1 MTREFTVRRTTL
13 ATIAA
18 ILTAL
23 ILAVPAHGQLSV
35 GVAAGGSYS
44 SMGGALITATDSD
57 WGALMGGYG
66 RYRLQSNLALQLEGN
81 WVAKG
86 GRGTIEDESVD
97 FDLDYIEFPFT
108 AQLAVGLSPQW
119 DWNLYGG
126 IAIAFQTTCQVSNGA
141 GDKADCEQAAP
152 TWDFSSTEWSVPFGT
167 SFSYLFPTS
176 ALTADFRYSY
186 GLSAAIDNLDLKNRS
201 WQFIIRWGF
210 EV

>member
-1 MTREFTVRRTTL
+1 MLRRKLIATSVAIVTTL
-13 ATIAA
+13 VW
-18 ILTAL
+18 TA
-23 ILAVPAHGQLSV
+23 PAHGQLSV
-35 GVAAGGSYS
+35 GLAVGGTYS
-44 SMGGALITATDSD
+44 SMGGGLITATDSD

-81 WVAKG
+81 WVQKG
-86 GRGTIEDESVD
+86 GRGTVQDEPID
-97 FDLDYIEFPFT
+97 LDLDYFEIPLT
-108 AQLAVGLSPQW
+108 AQLAVGLSQRW

-126 IAIAFQTTCQVSNGA
+126 IAIAFQTQCDAGA
-141 GDKADCEQAAP
+141 GSGAKTDCVEAAP

-167 SFSYLFPTS
+167 SFSYLFSRS

>member
-1 MTREFTVRRTTL
+1 MRRIGFTMLAMVL
-13 ATIAA
+13 AT
-18 ILTAL
+18 LPWT
-23 ILAVPAHGQLSV
+23 VPAQAQLSV
-35 GVAAGGSYS
+35 GVSAGATYS

-81 WVAKG
+81 WIAKG
-86 GRGTIEDESVD
+86 GRGAVQDESVD
-97 FDLDYIEFPFT
+97 FDLDYIEIPLT

-126 IAIAFQTTCQVSNGA
+126 IAIGFQTACQVSNGA

-152 TWDFSSTEWSVPFGT
+152 AWDFSSTEWSVPFGT
-167 SFSYLFPTS
+167 SFSYLFPSS

-201 WQFIIRWGF
+201 WQFILRWGF